1 MAVKTFFV
9 IKLFY
14 SCLIKNIMDDKQKKD
29 SADRARININE
40 GYELDYWSNKFGVS
54 KDKLKAVVQTVGTSA
69 SAVEDYLKK

>member
-9 IKLFY
+9 IGLFY
-14 SCLIKNIMDDKQKKD
+14 NRLIKIIMDDKLKNG
-29 SADRARININE
+29 SADRAKININE

-69 SAVEDYLKK
+69 REVENYLKK

>member
-1 MAVKTFFV
+1 
-9 IKLFY
+9 
-14 SCLIKNIMDDKQKKD
+14 MDDKQKIG

-69 SAVEDYLKK
+69 RAVEDYLKK